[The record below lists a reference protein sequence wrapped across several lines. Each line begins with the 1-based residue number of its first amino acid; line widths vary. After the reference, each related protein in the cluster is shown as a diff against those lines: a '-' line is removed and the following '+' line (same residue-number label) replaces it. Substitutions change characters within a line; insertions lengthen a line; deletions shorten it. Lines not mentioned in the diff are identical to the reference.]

1 MIYVLIE
8 MKFTIELNQKF
19 IQNGFFVV
27 KNVGIQY
34 QNIRGIP
41 MEEQEN
47 QKYKII
53 RNFNESN

>member
-1 MIYVLIE
+1 